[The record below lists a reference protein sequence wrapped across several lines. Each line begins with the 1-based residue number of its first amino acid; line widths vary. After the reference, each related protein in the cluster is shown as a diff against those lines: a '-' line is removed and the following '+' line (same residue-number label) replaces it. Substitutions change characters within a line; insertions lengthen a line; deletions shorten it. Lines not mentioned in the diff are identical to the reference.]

1 MNNTPPGLRL
11 VCGLHCFF
19 HCVGVFTLLL
29 GFLSVLGARWPAARP
44 GDANALPEV
53 FAVQGVLSSLSFLTL
68 YLFVS
73 DFFSHVSTKLHENS
87 IRTGAFQN
95 KGAVCI
101 FVACS
106 PSLSLHCVRLEV
118 VFFADRVL

>member
-19 HCVGVFTLLL
+19 HCVGVLTLLL

-44 GDANALPEV
+44 GDVNALPEV

-68 YLFVS
+68 FICLCLIFLVTCQQNSMKTQFERVLFKIKELYV
-73 DFFSHVSTKLHENS
+73 FF
-87 IRTGAFQN
+87 
-95 KGAVCI
+95 
-101 FVACS
+101 ACS